1 MADSLAKKLTDAEM
15 SAIISMT
22 VKLRQRNQDVEQL
35 RLEREELLGKV
46 QGMEAIRKFLL
57 DKIRQVELTL
67 TKTRDDTV
75 RVTQQSAS
83 DQEVIAFLD
92 ARVQELEREVQSLTQ
107 AKQQLQ
113 DEANQSHSQLSQKVS
128 VLSDL
133 LQFERERYRD
143 HDREAKA
150 TKKVLV
156 KEVKQCRAQIVA
168 LQAQRDG
175 CMEENEKLRNAVLS
189 MNVTGGTNN
198 NNNSATWN
206 QKYSIIG
213 HVSGHVIIASL

>member
-1 MADSLAKKLTDAEM
+1 
-15 SAIISMT
+15 MT
-22 VKLRQRNQDVEQL
+22 VKLRQRNQDVDHL
-35 RLEREELLGKV
+35 KLEREELLGKV
-46 QGMEAIRKFLL
+46 QGMEAIRQYLL

-67 TKTRDDTV
+67 TKTRDDTI

-92 ARVQELEREVQSLTQ
+92 TRVQELEREVQTLTK

-113 DEANQSHSQLSQKVS
+113 EESNQTQSLLTQKVS

-143 HDREAKA
+143 HEREAKA

-175 CMEENEKLRNAVLS
+175 CMEENEKLRNAILS
-189 MNVTGGTNN
+189 MNVT
-198 NNNSATWN
+198 NS
-206 QKYSIIG
+206 S
-213 HVSGHVIIASL
+213 SS